1 MRRGTQ
7 EDAEEF
13 LGFFLETLSEEV
25 SEIVRKEEER
35 IAKLSG
41 GGKDK
46 GKEKELVVEEEGWEE
61 VGSKGRTATTRTVR
75 LPFSLFLVVCR
86 KKKGGADKGESVYR
100 REKRKNHRL
109 RGFSEEN

>member
-75 LPFSLFLVVCR
+75 PLLSL
-86 KKKGGADKGESVYR
+86 SR
-100 REKRKNHRL
+100 RVQ
-109 RGFSEEN
+109 EEERWG

>member
-1 MRRGTQ
+1 M
-7 EDAEEF
+7 
-13 LGFFLETLSEEV
+13 ETLSEEV

-35 IAKLSG
+35 IAKLS

-75 LPFSLFLVVCR
+75 PPFSL
-86 KKKGGADKGESVYR
+86 SR
-100 REKRKNHRL
+100 RVQ
-109 RGFSEEN
+109 EEERWG

>member
-25 SEIVRKEEER
+25 LEIVKKEEER
-35 IAKLSG
+35 IKRLG
-41 GGKDK
+41 GGSGSSSATEKDGK
-46 GKEKELVVEEEGWEE
+46 GKEKLVETEIEVEEEEGWEE

-75 LPFSLFLVVCR
+75 HLPPPSNSPESL
-86 KKKGGADKGESVYR
+86 
-100 REKRKNHRL
+100 
-109 RGFSEEN
+109 

>member
-25 SEIVRKEEER
+25 AEIVRKEEER

-41 GGKDK
+41 KDK
-46 GKEKELVVEEEGWEE
+46 GKEKELPVEEEGWEE
-61 VGSKGRTATTRTVR
+61 VGSKGRTATTRTVCH
-75 LPFSLFLVVCR
+75 LSLLL
-86 KKKGGADKGESVYR
+86 S
-100 REKRKNHRL
+100 L
-109 RGFSEEN
+109 